1 MVRII
6 LYCIAGII
14 CALWVSAIIY
24 ALNHKKPPKRSRGL
38 GDVSFKGMSD
48 EQLDEF
54 IKIEDEVYWGS
65 IRKN

>member
-1 MVRII
+1 MLRII
-6 LYCIAGII
+6 FYCIIGVV
-14 CALWVSAIIY
+14 CTLWVSALVY
-24 ALNHKKPPKRSRGL
+24 ALNHKEPPKRRETM
-38 GDVSFKGMSD
+38 GDVSFKGMSQ